1 MMTLQLLPTQRC
13 RQGHCASALA
23 ITAVLIG
30 LLLALALAGCGT
42 SVTASRT
49 SSPSASPPPGSPL
62 APTPLPTVDPAQLPQ
77 ACRDIAPAVRVGGL
91 FAGTQA
97 HLGNLTYPHVHLPE
111 GTPLK
116 PLQVPGL
123 DVNPKLPSDA
133 PTNPELSPLG
143 AGYVVAL
150 CNGSAQTHRIDSVA
164 VRLDRVTPYA
174 GQLNAWVFCAAP
186 YTRSFPTGGGGCG
199 GG

>member
-1 MMTLQLLPTQRC
+1 MRFVLPRKDPTMMTLQLLPTQRC

-49 SSPSASPPPGSPL
+49 SSPSARPPPGSAL

-116 PLQVPGL
+116 PLHVPGL
-123 DVNPKLPSDA
+123 DVNPPLPSDA
-133 PTNPELSPLG
+133 PTNPWMGVAGGGFRLG
-143 AGYVVAL
+143 AGNEAGQTPPIAGVVV
-150 CNGSAQTHRIDSVA
+150 Q
-164 VRLDRVTPYA
+164 LDAVTP
-174 GQLNAWVFCAAP
+174 P
-186 YTRSFPTGGGGCG
+186 S
-199 GG
+199 

>member
-49 SSPSASPPPGSPL
+49 SSPSASPPPGSPP
-62 APTPLPTVDPAQLPQ
+62 APTRLPTLDPTQLPQ
-77 ACRDIAPAVRVGGL
+77 AGRDIAPAVRVGGL

-116 PLQVPGL
+116 PLHVPGL
-123 DVNPKLPSDA
+123 DVNPPLPSDA
-133 PTNPELSPLG
+133 PTNPWMGE
-143 AGYVVAL
+143 AGGGYMLDPRNDAP
-150 CNGSAQTHRIDSVA
+150 QTHRIHGA
-164 VRLDRVTPYA
+164 LLRLGCVTPYA
-174 GQLNAWVFCAAP
+174 PQLHAGAFFPGP
-186 YTRSFPTGGGGCG
+186 YTRSIRTGPGS
-199 GG
+199 